1 MQLPWRMPAEWHPA
15 SAIWLAWPHKTDTW
29 PGHFENVPPF
39 FARLAVEIARTH
51 PVWIVADKSLVPS
64 ATELIRRQIDGDPSS
79 GTQALMEIRFL
90 ETPTDDCWIRD
101 YGPVFTLPHLLLPET
116 SGELLPAT
124 SGEVSAATPSG
135 DARDAAVPLSAV
147 HFRFNAWGGKY
158 QHFQRDAAAGPRIAD
173 HVSARLIESPL
184 CAEGGALET
193 DGNGR
198 LLVCETT
205 LVGPT
210 RNPGMSKEAIAEEL
224 YRTLGVTEIVWLGE
238 SDPSDSGSNEI
249 GHKESS
255 GEDANAPPISG
266 DDTDGHIDQL
276 ARFLDP
282 YTVVVATA
290 DHRHGP
296 SQLSL
301 QKIRRQLITWGRQTE
316 PAVTVIDLPMP
327 APRFIDGQA
336 VPQSYCNFL
345 RLGPD
350 RILMPTFRD
359 READAGALDILRG
372 ALPTCQIDPVDCF
385 DLAWGLGALHCASLH
400 QPAVT
405 ITG

>member
-1 MQLPWRMPAEWHPA
+1 MQLPGRMPAEWHPA

-29 PGHFENVPPF
+29 PGRFENVPPF

-64 ATELIRRQIDGDPSS
+64 ASDLIRRQVDQDTSS
-79 GTQALMEIRFL
+79 ESQTLKEIRFL

-101 YGPVFTLPHLLLPET
+101 YGPVFVLPPNP
-116 SGELLPAT
+116 SAAT
-124 SGEVSAATPSG
+124 SGNDSAASPSG
-135 DARDAAVPLSAV
+135 DTRDAAVPLAAV
-147 HFRFNAWGGKY
+147 RFRFNAWGGKY
-158 QHFQRDAAAGPRIAD
+158 EHFRRDAAAGPRIAD
-173 HVSARLIESPL
+173 QASARLIESPL

-238 SDPSDSGSNEI
+238 ADPSECGSGEI
-249 GHKESS
+249 GRKESS
-255 GEDANAPPISG
+255 GEDAIAPPISG

-282 YTVVVATA
+282 HTVVVATA

-359 READAGALDILRG
+359 READAHALDILRG

-400 QPAVT
+400 QPTVASAR
-405 ITG
+405 